1 MRWVLCAFS
10 SGARSRTLR
19 GFMKNPLILIVGG
32 GGREHALAWKLAHDS
47 SAPRLVCAPGNAGT
61 AELAENLP
69 LAATD
74 LDGLLAWA
82 LEHKPYLTVI
92 GPEAPLC
99 AGLAD
104 RFRAAG
110 LRVFGPDRAAAQL
123 EGSKV
128 FSKDVM
134 VKAGVPTAK
143 AASFDEPGAARAYA
157 RSLRPPLVVKADGLA
172 AGKGVLICRSLPEA
186 ENAIDEAMVR
196 GAFGAAGARV
206 LVEEFLDGEEAS
218 ILALTD
224 GERLVMLASAQDHKR
239 VFDRDE
245 GPNTGGMGAYSP
257 APVVTPDLWPVIR
270 SKVFEPTLL
279 ELRKRGIVYR
289 GVLYAGLMLTRY
301 GPQVLEFNCRFGD
314 PETQAILPRW
324 DGDLLPALDACAD
337 GVLREDH
344 VRWKDGACVC
354 VVMAAGGYPGSFK
367 KGDVIQGL
375 ADAARLP
382 GVTVF
387 HAGTRL
393 HNGAVVTDGGRVL
406 GVTATG
412 AGLRQAVTRVYDAA
426 ARIRFPG
433 AHYRKDIAWRAL
445 PT

>member
-1 MRWVLCAFS
+1 
-10 SGARSRTLR
+10 
-19 GFMKNPLILIVGG
+19 MKSPLILIVGG
-32 GGREHALAWKLAHDS
+32 GGREHAIAWKLKQDS

-74 LDGLLAWA
+74 IDGLLAWA
-82 LEHKPYLTVI
+82 VEHKPYLTVV

-143 AASFDEPGAARAYA
+143 AESFSEPGAARAYA

-196 GAFGAAGARV
+196 GAFGASGAQV
-206 LVEEFLDGEEAS
+206 LVEEYLDGEEAS

-239 VFDRDE
+239 IFDRDE

-257 APVVTPDLWPVIR
+257 APVVTPDLWPTIR

-324 DGDLLPALDACAD
+324 EGDILPALDACAD
-337 GVLREDH
+337 GALRDEC
-344 VRWKDGACVC
+344 VRWVDGACVC
-354 VVMAAGGYPGSFK
+354 VVMSAGGYPGPFK
-367 KGDVIQGL
+367 KGDPIYGL
-375 ADAARLP
+375 KDAARLP

-393 HNGAVVTDGGRVL
+393 EGGHVVTDGGRVL

-412 AGLRQAVTRVYDAA
+412 EGLRQAVTRVYDAA
-426 ARIRFPG
+426 ARIRFAG

-445 PT
+445 SA

>member
-1 MRWVLCAFS
+1 
-10 SGARSRTLR
+10 
-19 GFMKNPLILIVGG
+19 MKQPLILIVGS
-32 GGREHALAWKLAHDS
+32 GGREHALAWKLSQDR
-47 SAPRLVCAPGNAGT
+47 SAPTLFCAPGNAGT
-61 AELAENLP
+61 AQVATNLP

-74 LDGLLAWA
+74 LDGLVAWA
-82 LEHKPYLTVI
+82 VAHRPHLVVI

-99 AGLAD
+99 DGLSD
-104 RFRAAG
+104 RLRAEG
-110 LRVFGPDRAAAQL
+110 IRVFGPGKAAAQL

-134 VKAGVPTAK
+134 VKAGVPTAR
-143 AASFDEPGAARAYA
+143 AGAFTEPGAARAYA
-157 RSLRPPLVVKADGLA
+157 RTLHPPLVIKADGLA
-172 AGKGVLICRSLPEA
+172 AGKGVVICHSHPEA

-239 VFDRDE
+239 VFDRDQ

-257 APVVTPDLWPVIR
+257 APVVTRDLWPVIR
-270 SKVFEPTLL
+270 SKIFEPTLL
-279 ELRKRGIVYR
+279 ELRKRGIEYR

-301 GPQVLEFNCRFGD
+301 GPQVLEYNCRFGD
-314 PETQAILPRW
+314 PETQVILPRW
-324 DGDLLPALDACAD
+324 EGDLLPALDACAD
-337 GVLREDH
+337 GVLRDEH
-344 VRWKDGACVC
+344 VRWKNESCACI
-354 VVMAAGGYPGSFK
+354 VMAAGGYPGAYK
-367 KGDVIQGL
+367 RGDAVIGL

-382 GVTVF
+382 GVVVF

-393 HNGAVVTDGGRVL
+393 EGERVVTDGGRVL
-406 GVTATG
+406 GVTACG
-412 AGLRQAVTRVYDAA
+412 GGLRHAVSRAYDAA
-426 ARIRFPG
+426 ARIRFAN

-445 PT
+445 SS